1 MPSPYFVNSQPSKPH
16 LHGVRHGPIAA
27 NLNSLNRTLGIWD
40 WHIQGKNK
48 RSKSHPPLLKLA
60 TRIFSIRF
68 WVAIMVK
75 PIPIPIVINVSRNK
89 FTSVAPQHRSHHFT
103 MSWHHEIAP
112 CLGSQ
117 QRHRGTCG
125 WFDVIFW
132 STWSN
137 PPFSDT
143 IWSISSSPW
152 FWVHLPLKSWGIML
166 VFLAFTNSKPSAI
179 LKMSRSQ

>member
-1 MPSPYFVNSQPSKPH
+1 
-16 LHGVRHGPIAA
+16 
-27 NLNSLNRTLGIWD
+27 
-40 WHIQGKNK
+40 
-48 RSKSHPPLLKLA
+48 LA

-166 VFLAFTNSKPSAI
+166 FLCIQNPPFSKCQGSFFN
-179 LKMSRSQ
+179 LEC